1 MSQKEKANTLEEV
14 KLSEALKKAT
24 GIIPYTFLNDY
35 MFRVILQKHKNVL
48 RSIVCACLK
57 LEAEEVQDIVVQ
69 NPIEFGEAIDDK
81 TFILDINVLLNN
93 NTIINL
99 EMQVLD
105 LKDWSERSLSYLA
118 RSYDNVAKGD
128 EYINV
133 KPVYHIGFLN
143 YTLFPEYP
151 EFFAKY
157 RMMNLK
163 NHNVYTSK
171 FNLYVVDLTQ
181 IKLATQEDV
190 DTGLVYWTQV
200 FKAKTWEELRQMAE
214 RNQELQE
221 ATEALYVYNQDEIV
235 NGNLSHENRYAM
247 REATTCIQEM
257 HVMEQQCRARQDYYN
272 HERGTQ
278 KRLEEARLALE
289 ESKAVIAAQKEAL
302 ENQRK
307 NSKKDK
313 ALLKKSVKLLAEK
326 LHISEAEACKQIGIS
341 LEDYQKLK

>member
-1 MSQKEKANTLEEV
+1 MSQKEKANTMEVV
-14 KLSEALKKAT
+14 KLSEVSEALKKAT

-57 LEAEEVQDIVVQ
+57 LDAGDVQDIVVQ
-69 NPIEFGEAIDDK
+69 NPIELGEAIDDK

-105 LKDWSERSLSYLA
+105 LKDWPERSLSYLA

-143 YTLFPEYP
+143 YTIFPEYP

-157 RMMNLK
+157 RMMNIK
-163 NHNVYTSK
+163 NHNVYTTK

-181 IKLATQEDV
+181 TKLATQEDV

-235 NGNLSHENRYAM
+235 KEK
-247 REATTCIQEM
+247 
-257 HVMEQQCRARQDYYN
+257 CRARQDYYN

-289 ESKAVIAAQKEAL
+289 ESEAELVKSNVVIENQKE
-302 ENQRK
+302 
-307 NSKKDK
+307 
-313 ALLKKSVKLLAEK
+313 LLKKSVKLLAESQ
-326 LHISEAEACKQIGIS
+326 HISEEEACKQIGINRN
-341 LEDYQKLK
+341 DYENMI

>member
-1 MSQKEKANTLEEV
+1 MSQKENAVIADALKMEGI
-14 KLSEALKKAT
+14 SEALKKAT

-57 LEAEEVQDIVVQ
+57 LDAGDVQDIVVQ
-69 NPIEFGEAIDDK
+69 NPIELGEAIDDK

-105 LKDWSERSLSYLA
+105 LKDWPERSLSYLA

-143 YTLFPEYP
+143 YTIFPEYP

-157 RMMNLK
+157 RMMNIK
-163 NHNVYTSK
+163 NHNVYTTK
-171 FNLYVVDLTQ
+171 FNLCVVDLTK
-181 IKLATQEDV
+181 IELATQEDV

-235 NGNLSHENRYAM
+235 KEK
-247 REATTCIQEM
+247 
-257 HVMEQQCRARQDYYN
+257 CRARQDYYN

-289 ESKAVIAAQKEAL
+289 ESEAELVKSNVVIENQKE
-302 ENQRK
+302 
-307 NSKKDK
+307 
-313 ALLKKSVKLLAEK
+313 LLKKSVKLLAESQ
-326 LHISEAEACKQIGIS
+326 HISEEEACRQIGINRN
-341 LEDYQKLK
+341 DYENMI

>member
-1 MSQKEKANTLEEV
+1 MSQKEKANTMEVV
-14 KLSEALKKAT
+14 KLSEVSEALKKAT

-57 LEAEEVQDIVVQ
+57 LDAGDVQDIVVQ
-69 NPIEFGEAIDDK
+69 NPIELGEAIDDK

-105 LKDWSERSLSYLA
+105 LKDWPERSLSYLA

-128 EYINV
+128 EYISV

-143 YTLFPEYP
+143 YTIFPEYP

-157 RMMNLK
+157 RMMNIK
-163 NHNVYTSK
+163 NHNVYTTK
-171 FNLYVVDLTQ
+171 FNLYVVDLTK
-181 IKLATQEDV
+181 IELATQEDV

-235 NGNLSHENRYAM
+235 KEK
-247 REATTCIQEM
+247 
-257 HVMEQQCRARQDYYN
+257 CRARQDYYN

-289 ESKAVIAAQKEAL
+289 ESEAELVKSNVVIENQKE
-302 ENQRK
+302 
-307 NSKKDK
+307 
-313 ALLKKSVKLLAEK
+313 LLKKSVKLLAESQ
-326 LHISEAEACKQIGIS
+326 HISEEEACKQIGINRN
-341 LEDYQKLK
+341 DYENMI

>member
-1 MSQKEKANTLEEV
+1 MSQKEKANTMEVV
-14 KLSEALKKAT
+14 KLSEVSEALKKAT

-57 LEAEEVQDIVVQ
+57 LDAGDVQDIVVQ
-69 NPIEFGEAIDDK
+69 NPIELGEAIDDK

-105 LKDWSERSLSYLA
+105 LKDWPERSLSYLA

-143 YTLFPEYP
+143 YTIFPEYP

-157 RMMNLK
+157 RMMNIK
-163 NHNVYTSK
+163 NHNVYTTK
-171 FNLYVVDLTQ
+171 FNLYVVDLTK
-181 IKLATQEDV
+181 IELATQEDV

-235 NGNLSHENRYAM
+235 KEK
-247 REATTCIQEM
+247 
-257 HVMEQQCRARQDYYN
+257 CRARQDYYN

-289 ESKAVIAAQKEAL
+289 ESEAELVKSNVVIENQKE
-302 ENQRK
+302 
-307 NSKKDK
+307 
-313 ALLKKSVKLLAEK
+313 LLKKSVKLLAESQ
-326 LHISEAEACKQIGIS
+326 HISEEEACKQIGINRN
-341 LEDYQKLK
+341 DYENMI

>member
-1 MSQKEKANTLEEV
+1 MSQKEKAVISDALKMEGV
-14 KLSEALKKAT
+14 SEALKKAT

-57 LEAEEVQDIVVQ
+57 LEVGDVQDIVVQ

-143 YTLFPEYP
+143 YTLFPESP
-151 EFFAKY
+151 EFFARY
-157 RMMNLK
+157 RMMNIK
-163 NHNVYTSK
+163 NHNVYTTK

-181 IKLATQEDV
+181 TKLATQEDV

-235 NGNLSHENRYAM
+235 KE
-247 REATTCIQEM
+247 
-257 HVMEQQCRARQDYYN
+257 QCRARQDYYN
-272 HERGTQ
+272 HERGMQ
-278 KRLEEARLALE
+278 KRMEE
-289 ESKAVIAAQKEAL
+289 KDAAIL
-302 ENQRK
+302 
-307 NSKKDK
+307 
-313 ALLKKSVKLLAEK
+313 KSVEIITEK

-341 LEDYQKLK
+341 IEDYQKLK

>member
-1 MSQKEKANTLEEV
+1 MSQKEKAVISDALKMEEV
-14 KLSEALKKAT
+14 AEALKKAT
-24 GIIPYTFLNDY
+24 GVIPYTFLNDY

-48 RSIVCACLK
+48 RSVVCACLK
-57 LEAEEVQDIVVQ
+57 LKAEEVQDIVVQ
-69 NPIEFGEAIDDK
+69 NPIELGEAIDDK
-81 TFILDINVLLNN
+81 TFILDIHVFLNN

-105 LKDWSERSLSYLA
+105 LKDWPERSLSYLA

-143 YTLFPEYP
+143 YTLFPKYP
-151 EFFAKY
+151 EFFARY
-157 RMMNLK
+157 RMMNIK
-163 NHNVYTSK
+163 NHNLYTTK

-181 IKLATQEDV
+181 IELATQEDV

-235 NGNLSHENRYAM
+235 KE
-247 REATTCIQEM
+247 
-257 HVMEQQCRARQDYYN
+257 QCRARQDYYN

-278 KRLEEARLALE
+278 KRLEEARIALE
-289 ESKAVIAAQKEAL
+289 ECEAELTKSKAVI
-302 ENQRK
+302 ENQK
-307 NSKKDK
+307 DVLEKDK
-313 ALLKKSVKLLAEK
+313 ELLKKSVKLLAESQ
-326 LHISEAEACKQIGIS
+326 HISEEEACKQIGINRD
-341 LEDYQKLK
+341 DYENMI

>member
-1 MSQKEKANTLEEV
+1 MSQKEKSNTLETV
-14 KLSEALKKAT
+14 KLSEAAEALKKAT
-24 GIIPYTFLNDY
+24 GTILYTFLNDY

-48 RSIVCACLK
+48 RSVVCACLK
-57 LEAEEVQDIVVQ
+57 LKAEEVQDIVVQ
-69 NPIEFGEAIDDK
+69 NPIELGEAIDDK
-81 TFILDINVLLNN
+81 TFIWDIHVLLNN
-93 NTIINL
+93 NMIINL

-105 LKDWSERSLSYLA
+105 LKDWPERSLSYLA
-118 RSYDNVAKGD
+118 RSYDNVVKGD

-157 RMMNLK
+157 RMMNIK
-163 NHNVYTSK
+163 NHNVYTTK
-171 FNLYVVDLTQ
+171 FNLYVVDLTK
-181 IKLATQEDV
+181 IELATQEDV

-235 NGNLSHENRYAM
+235 KEK
-247 REATTCIQEM
+247 
-257 HVMEQQCRARQDYYN
+257 CRARQDYYN

-289 ESKAVIAAQKEAL
+289 ESEAELVKSNVVIENQKE
-302 ENQRK
+302 
-307 NSKKDK
+307 
-313 ALLKKSVKLLAEK
+313 LLKKSVKLLAESQ
-326 LHISEAEACKQIGIS
+326 HISEEEACKQIGINRN
-341 LEDYQKLK
+341 DYENMI

>member
-1 MSQKEKANTLEEV
+1 MSQKENAVIADALKMEGI
-14 KLSEALKKAT
+14 SEALKKAT

-57 LEAEEVQDIVVQ
+57 LDAGDVQDIVVQ
-69 NPIEFGEAIDDK
+69 NPIELGEAIDDK

-105 LKDWSERSLSYLA
+105 LKDWPERSLSYLA

-143 YTLFPEYP
+143 YTIFPEYP

-157 RMMNLK
+157 RMMNIK
-163 NHNVYTSK
+163 NHNVYTTK
-171 FNLYVVDLTQ
+171 FNLYVVDLTK
-181 IKLATQEDV
+181 IELATQEDV

-235 NGNLSHENRYAM
+235 KEK
-247 REATTCIQEM
+247 
-257 HVMEQQCRARQDYYN
+257 CRARQDYYN

-289 ESKAVIAAQKEAL
+289 ESKK
-302 ENQRK
+302 
-307 NSKKDK
+307 
-313 ALLKKSVKLLAEK
+313 LLKKSVKLLAESQ
-326 LHISEAEACKQIGIS
+326 HISEEEACRQIGINRD
-341 LEDYQKLK
+341 DYENMI

>member
-1 MSQKEKANTLEEV
+1 MSQKEKANTMEVV
-14 KLSEALKKAT
+14 KLSEVSEALKKAT

-57 LEAEEVQDIVVQ
+57 LDAGDVQDIVVQ
-69 NPIEFGEAIDDK
+69 NPIELGEAIDDK

-105 LKDWSERSLSYLA
+105 LKDWPERSLSYLA

-143 YTLFPEYP
+143 YTIFPEYP

-157 RMMNLK
+157 RMMNIK
-163 NHNVYTSK
+163 NHNVYTTK
-171 FNLYVVDLTQ
+171 FNLYVVDLTK
-181 IKLATQEDV
+181 IELATQEDV

-200 FKAKTWEELRQMAE
+200 FKAKT
-214 RNQELQE
+214 
-221 ATEALYVYNQDEIV
+221 
-235 NGNLSHENRYAM
+235 
-247 REATTCIQEM
+247 
-257 HVMEQQCRARQDYYN
+257 
-272 HERGTQ
+272 
-278 KRLEEARLALE
+278 
-289 ESKAVIAAQKEAL
+289 
-302 ENQRK
+302 
-307 NSKKDK
+307 
-313 ALLKKSVKLLAEK
+313 
-326 LHISEAEACKQIGIS
+326 
-341 LEDYQKLK
+341 

>member
-1 MSQKEKANTLEEV
+1 MSQKEKAVISDALKMEGV
-14 KLSEALKKAT
+14 SEALKKAT

-57 LEAEEVQDIVVQ
+57 LEVGDVQDIVVQ

-81 TFILDINVLLNN
+81 TFILDIHVLLNN

-105 LKDWSERSLSYLA
+105 LKDWPERSLSYLA
-118 RSYDNVAKGD
+118 RSYDNVVKGD

-143 YTLFPEYP
+143 YTIFPEYP

-157 RMMNLK
+157 RMMNIK
-163 NHNVYTSK
+163 NHNVYTTK
-171 FNLYVVDLTQ
+171 FNLYVVDLTK
-181 IKLATQEDV
+181 IELATQEDV

-235 NGNLSHENRYAM
+235 KEK
-247 REATTCIQEM
+247 
-257 HVMEQQCRARQDYYN
+257 CRARQDYYN

-289 ESKAVIAAQKEAL
+289 ESEAELVKSNVVIENQKE
-302 ENQRK
+302 
-307 NSKKDK
+307 
-313 ALLKKSVKLLAEK
+313 LLKKSVKLLAESQ
-326 LHISEAEACKQIGIS
+326 HISEEEACKQIGINRN
-341 LEDYQKLK
+341 DYENMI

>member
-1 MSQKEKANTLEEV
+1 MSQKEKSNTLETV
-14 KLSEALKKAT
+14 KLSEAAEALKKAT
-24 GIIPYTFLNDY
+24 GTILYTFLNDY

-48 RSIVCACLK
+48 RSVVCACLK
-57 LEAEEVQDIVVQ
+57 LKAEEVQDIVVQ
-69 NPIEFGEAIDDK
+69 NPIELGEAIDDK
-81 TFILDINVLLNN
+81 TFILDINVFLNN

-105 LKDWSERSLSYLA
+105 LKDWPERSLSYLA

-143 YTLFPEYP
+143 YTIFLEYP

-157 RMMNLK
+157 RMMNIK
-163 NHNVYTSK
+163 NHNVYTTK
-171 FNLYVVDLTQ
+171 FNLCVVDLTK
-181 IKLATQEDV
+181 IELATQEDV

-221 ATEALYVYNQDEIV
+221 ATEALYVYNQDDI
-235 NGNLSHENRYAM
+235 
-247 REATTCIQEM
+247 IK
-257 HVMEQQCRARQDYYN
+257 QQCRARQDYYN

-278 KRLEEARLALE
+278 KRLEEARIALE
-289 ESKAVIAAQKEAL
+289 ESKTELMKSNAIIESQKEVV
-302 ENQRK
+302 
-307 NSKKDK
+307 KKVV
-313 ALLKKSVKLLAEK
+313 SSYAEK
-326 LHISEAEACKQIGIS
+326 MHITEKEACKQLGIKDEIDNYS
-341 LEDYQKLK
+341 DIKNVHEEK

>member
-1 MSQKEKANTLEEV
+1 MMQGM
-14 KLSEALKKAT
+14 

-57 LEAEEVQDIVVQ
+57 LDAGDVQDIVVQ
-69 NPIEFGEAIDDK
+69 NPIELGEAIDDK
-81 TFILDINVLLNN
+81 TFILDIHVLLNN

-105 LKDWSERSLSYLA
+105 LKDWPERSLSYLA

-143 YTLFPEYP
+143 YTIFPEYP

-157 RMMNLK
+157 RMMNIK
-163 NHNVYTSK
+163 NHNVYTTK
-171 FNLYVVDLTQ
+171 FNLYVVDLTK
-181 IKLATQEDV
+181 IELATQEDV

-235 NGNLSHENRYAM
+235 KEK
-247 REATTCIQEM
+247 
-257 HVMEQQCRARQDYYN
+257 CRARQDYYN

-289 ESKAVIAAQKEAL
+289 ESEAELVKSNVVIENQKE
-302 ENQRK
+302 
-307 NSKKDK
+307 
-313 ALLKKSVKLLAEK
+313 LLKKSVKLLAESQ
-326 LHISEAEACKQIGIS
+326 HISEEEACKQIGINRS
-341 LEDYQKLK
+341 DYENMI

>member
-1 MSQKEKANTLEEV
+1 MSQKEKTNTLETV
-14 KLSEALKKAT
+14 KLSEASEALKKAT
-24 GIIPYTFLNDY
+24 GVIPYTFLNDY
-35 MFRVILQKHKNVL
+35 MFRVILQKHRNVL
-48 RSIVCACLK
+48 RSVVCACLK
-57 LEAEEVQDIVVQ
+57 LKAEEVQDIVVQ
-69 NPIEFGEAIDDK
+69 NLIELGEAIDDK

-105 LKDWSERSLSYLA
+105 LKDWPERSLSYLA

-157 RMMNLK
+157 RMMNII
-163 NHNVYTSK
+163 NHNVYTTK
-171 FNLYVVDLTQ
+171 FNLYVIDLTQ

-235 NGNLSHENRYAM
+235 K
-247 REATTCIQEM
+247 
-257 HVMEQQCRARQDYYN
+257 QQCRARQDYYN

-278 KRLEEARLALE
+278 KRLEEARIALE
-289 ESKAVIAAQKEAL
+289 ESNAVIENQKEIL
-302 ENQRK
+302 E
-307 NSKKDK
+307 KDK
-313 ALLKKSVKLLAEK
+313 ELLKKSVRLLAESQ
-326 LHISEAEACKQIGIS
+326 HISEEEACKQIGINRD
-341 LEDYQKLK
+341 DYENMI

>member
-1 MSQKEKANTLEEV
+1 MSQKENAVIADALKMEGI
-14 KLSEALKKAT
+14 SEALKKAT

-57 LEAEEVQDIVVQ
+57 LDAGDVQDIVVQ
-69 NPIEFGEAIDDK
+69 NPIELGEAIDDK

-105 LKDWSERSLSYLA
+105 LKDWPERSLSYLA

-143 YTLFPEYP
+143 YTIFPEYP

-157 RMMNLK
+157 RMMNIK
-163 NHNVYTSK
+163 NHNVYTTK

-181 IKLATQEDV
+181 IELATQEDV

-214 RNQELQE
+214 RHQELQE

-235 NGNLSHENRYAM
+235 KE
-247 REATTCIQEM
+247 
-257 HVMEQQCRARQDYYN
+257 QCRARQDYYN
-272 HERGTQ
+272 HERGIQ
-278 KRLEEARLALE
+278 KRLEEVRIALE
-289 ESKAVIAAQKEAL
+289 ESKTELMKSNAIIESQKEVV
-302 ENQRK
+302 
-307 NSKKDK
+307 KKVV
-313 ALLKKSVKLLAEK
+313 SSYAEK
-326 LHISEAEACKQIGIS
+326 MHITEKEACKQLGIKDEIDNYS
-341 LEDYQKLK
+341 DIKDVHEEK

>member
-1 MSQKEKANTLEEV
+1 MSQKEKAVISDALEMEEV
-14 KLSEALKKAT
+14 SEALKKAT
-24 GIIPYTFLNDY
+24 GVIPYTFLNDY

-48 RSIVCACLK
+48 RSVVCACLK
-57 LEAEEVQDIVVQ
+57 LKAEEVQDIVVQ
-69 NPIEFGEAIDDK
+69 NPIEPGEAIDDK
-81 TFILDINVLLNN
+81 TFILDIHVLLNN
-93 NTIINL
+93 NMIINL

-105 LKDWSERSLSYLA
+105 LKDWPERSLSYLA

-143 YTLFPEYP
+143 YTLFAEYP

-163 NHNVYTSK
+163 NHHVYTTK
-171 FNLYVVDLTQ
+171 FNLYVVDLTK
-181 IKLATQEDV
+181 IELATQEDV

-235 NGNLSHENRYAM
+235 KE
-247 REATTCIQEM
+247 
-257 HVMEQQCRARQDYYN
+257 QCRARQDYYN
-272 HERGTQ
+272 HERGIQ

-289 ESKAVIAAQKEAL
+289 ESKK
-302 ENQRK
+302 
-307 NSKKDK
+307 
-313 ALLKKSVKLLAEK
+313 LLKKSVKLLAESQ
-326 LHISEAEACKQIGIS
+326 HISEEEACKQIGVNRD
-341 LEDYQKLK
+341 DYENMI

>member
-1 MSQKEKANTLEEV
+1 MSQKEKSNTLETV
-14 KLSEALKKAT
+14 KLSEAAEALKKAT
-24 GIIPYTFLNDY
+24 GTILYTFLNDY

-48 RSIVCACLK
+48 RSVVCACLK
-57 LEAEEVQDIVVQ
+57 LKAEEVQDIVVQ
-69 NPIEFGEAIDDK
+69 NPIELGEAIDDK

-105 LKDWSERSLSYLA
+105 LKDWPERSLSYLA

-143 YTLFPEYP
+143 YTIFLEYP

-157 RMMNLK
+157 RMMNIK
-163 NHNVYTSK
+163 NHNVYTTK
-171 FNLYVVDLTQ
+171 INLCVVDLTK
-181 IKLATQEDV
+181 IELATQEDV

-221 ATEALYVYNQDEIV
+221 ATEALYVYNQDDI
-235 NGNLSHENRYAM
+235 
-247 REATTCIQEM
+247 IK
-257 HVMEQQCRARQDYYN
+257 QQCRARQDYYN

-278 KRLEEARLALE
+278 KRLEEARIALE
-289 ESKAVIAAQKEAL
+289 ESKTELMKSNAIIESQKEVV
-302 ENQRK
+302 
-307 NSKKDK
+307 KKVV
-313 ALLKKSVKLLAEK
+313 SSYAEK
-326 LHISEAEACKQIGIS
+326 MHITEKEACKQLGIKDEIDNYS
-341 LEDYQKLK
+341 DIKNVHEEK

>member
-1 MSQKEKANTLEEV
+1 MSQKEKAVISDALKMEGV
-14 KLSEALKKAT
+14 SEALKKAT

-57 LEAEEVQDIVVQ
+57 LEVGDVQDNVVQ

-105 LKDWSERSLSYLA
+105 LKDWPERSLSYLA

-143 YTLFPEYP
+143 YTLFPESP
-151 EFFAKY
+151 EFFARY
-157 RMMNLK
+157 RMMNIK
-163 NHNVYTSK
+163 NHHVYTTK

-235 NGNLSHENRYAM
+235 KE
-247 REATTCIQEM
+247 
-257 HVMEQQCRARQDYYN
+257 QCRARQDYYN
-272 HERGTQ
+272 HERGMQ
-278 KRLEEARLALE
+278 KRMEE
-289 ESKAVIAAQKEAL
+289 KDAAI
-302 ENQRK
+302 
-307 NSKKDK
+307 
-313 ALLKKSVKLLAEK
+313 LKSIKIMTEK

-341 LEDYQKLK
+341 LEDYQKMK

>member
-1 MSQKEKANTLEEV
+1 MSQKEKSNTLETV
-14 KLSEALKKAT
+14 KLSEAAEALKKAM

-57 LEAEEVQDIVVQ
+57 LETEEVQDIVVQ
-69 NPIEFGEAIDDK
+69 NPIELGEAIDDK
-81 TFILDINVLLNN
+81 TFILDIHVLLNDN
-93 NTIINL
+93 MIINL

-105 LKDWSERSLSYLA
+105 LKDWPERSLSYLA

-151 EFFAKY
+151 EFFARY
-157 RMMNLK
+157 RMMNIK
-163 NHNVYTSK
+163 NHNVYTTK
-171 FNLYVVDLTQ
+171 FNLYVIDLTQ
-181 IKLATQEDV
+181 INLATQEDV

-235 NGNLSHENRYAM
+235 KE
-247 REATTCIQEM
+247 
-257 HVMEQQCRARQDYYN
+257 QCRARQDYYN
-272 HERGTQ
+272 HERGIQ
-278 KRLEEARLALE
+278 KRLEEARIALE
-289 ESKAVIAAQKEAL
+289 ESKTELMKSNAIIESQKEVV
-302 ENQRK
+302 
-307 NSKKDK
+307 KKVV
-313 ALLKKSVKLLAEK
+313 SSYAEK
-326 LHISEAEACKQIGIS
+326 MHITEKEACKQLGIKDEIDNYS
-341 LEDYQKLK
+341 DIKNVHEEK

>member
-1 MSQKEKANTLEEV
+1 MSQKENAVIADALKMEGI
-14 KLSEALKKAT
+14 SEALKKAT

-57 LEAEEVQDIVVQ
+57 LDAGDVQDIVVQ
-69 NPIEFGEAIDDK
+69 NPIELGEAIDDK

-105 LKDWSERSLSYLA
+105 LKDWPERSLSYLA

-157 RMMNLK
+157 RMMNIK
-163 NHNVYTSK
+163 NHNVYTTK

-181 IKLATQEDV
+181 IELATQEDV
-190 DTGLVYWTQV
+190 DTSLVYWTQV

-235 NGNLSHENRYAM
+235 KEK
-247 REATTCIQEM
+247 
-257 HVMEQQCRARQDYYN
+257 CRARQDYYN

-278 KRLEEARLALE
+278 KRLEEARHALE
-289 ESKAVIAAQKEAL
+289 ESEAELVKSNVVIENQKE
-302 ENQRK
+302 
-307 NSKKDK
+307 
-313 ALLKKSVKLLAEK
+313 LLKKSVKLLAESQ
-326 LHISEAEACKQIGIS
+326 HISEEEACKQIGINRN
-341 LEDYQKLK
+341 DYENMI

>member
-1 MSQKEKANTLEEV
+1 MSQKEKAVISDVLKMEEV
-14 KLSEALKKAT
+14 SEALKKAT
-24 GIIPYTFLNDY
+24 GTIQYTFLNDY

-57 LEAEEVQDIVVQ
+57 LETGDVQDIVVQ
-69 NPIEFGEAIDDK
+69 NPIEPGEAIDDK
-81 TFILDINVLLNN
+81 TFILDIHVLLNN

-105 LKDWSERSLSYLA
+105 LKDWPERSLSYLA

-163 NHNVYTSK
+163 NHHVYTTK

-181 IKLATQEDV
+181 IELATEEDRES
-190 DTGLVYWTQV
+190 GLVYWTEI
-200 FKAKTWEELRQMAE
+200 FKAKTWEELKQMAE

-235 NGNLSHENRYAM
+235 KE
-247 REATTCIQEM
+247 
-257 HVMEQQCRARQDYYN
+257 QCRARQDYYN

-289 ESKAVIAAQKEAL
+289 ESKK
-302 ENQRK
+302 
-307 NSKKDK
+307 
-313 ALLKKSVKLLAEK
+313 LLKKSVKLLAESQ
-326 LHISEAEACKQIGIS
+326 HISEEEACRQIGINRD
-341 LEDYQKLK
+341 DYENMI

>member
-1 MSQKEKANTLEEV
+1 M
-14 KLSEALKKAT
+14 
-24 GIIPYTFLNDY
+24 
-35 MFRVILQKHKNVL
+35 
-48 RSIVCACLK
+48 
-57 LEAEEVQDIVVQ
+57 QDIVVQ
-69 NPIEFGEAIDDK
+69 NPIELGEAIDDK
-81 TFILDINVLLNN
+81 TFILDIHVLLNN

-105 LKDWSERSLSYLA
+105 LKDWPERSLSYLA

-157 RMMNLK
+157 QMMNLK

-181 IKLATQEDV
+181 IELATEEDRES
-190 DTGLVYWTQV
+190 GLVYWTKI

-235 NGNLSHENRYAM
+235 K
-247 REATTCIQEM
+247 
-257 HVMEQQCRARQDYYN
+257 QQCRARQDYYN

-278 KRLEEARLALE
+278 KRLEEARTALE

-302 ENQRK
+302 ENQKK

-341 LEDYQKLK
+341 IEDYQKLK

>member
-1 MSQKEKANTLEEV
+1 MEVV
-14 KLSEALKKAT
+14 KLSEVSEALKKAT

-57 LEAEEVQDIVVQ
+57 LDAGDVQDIVVQ
-69 NPIEFGEAIDDK
+69 NPIELGEAIDDK

-105 LKDWSERSLSYLA
+105 LKDWPERSLSYLA

-143 YTLFPEYP
+143 YTIFPEYP

-157 RMMNLK
+157 RMMNIK
-163 NHNVYTSK
+163 NHNVYTTK
-171 FNLYVVDLTQ
+171 FNLYVVDLTK
-181 IKLATQEDV
+181 IELATQEDV

-235 NGNLSHENRYAM
+235 KEK
-247 REATTCIQEM
+247 
-257 HVMEQQCRARQDYYN
+257 CRARQDYYN

-289 ESKAVIAAQKEAL
+289 ESEAELVKSNVVIENQKE
-302 ENQRK
+302 
-307 NSKKDK
+307 
-313 ALLKKSVKLLAEK
+313 LLKKSVKLLAESQ
-326 LHISEAEACKQIGIS
+326 HISEEEACKQIGINRN
-341 LEDYQKLK
+341 DYENMI

>member
-1 MSQKEKANTLEEV
+1 MSQKENAVIADALKMEGI
-14 KLSEALKKAT
+14 SEALKKAT

-57 LEAEEVQDIVVQ
+57 LDAGDVQDIVVQ
-69 NPIEFGEAIDDK
+69 NPIELGEAIDDK

-105 LKDWSERSLSYLA
+105 LKDWPERSLSYLA

-143 YTLFPEYP
+143 YTIFPEYP

-157 RMMNLK
+157 RMMNIK
-163 NHNVYTSK
+163 NHNVYTTK

-181 IKLATQEDV
+181 IELATQEDV

-235 NGNLSHENRYAM
+235 KEK
-247 REATTCIQEM
+247 
-257 HVMEQQCRARQDYYN
+257 CRARQDYYN

-289 ESKAVIAAQKEAL
+289 ESEAELVKSNVVIENQKE
-302 ENQRK
+302 
-307 NSKKDK
+307 
-313 ALLKKSVKLLAEK
+313 LLKKSVKLLAESQ
-326 LHISEAEACKQIGIS
+326 HISEEEACKQIGINRN
-341 LEDYQKLK
+341 DYENMI

>member
-1 MSQKEKANTLEEV
+1 MSQKENAVIADALKMEGI
-14 KLSEALKKAT
+14 SEALKKAT

-57 LEAEEVQDIVVQ
+57 LKTEEVQDIVVQ
-69 NPIEFGEAIDDK
+69 NPIELGEAIDDK

-105 LKDWSERSLSYLA
+105 LKDWPERSLSYLA

-143 YTLFPEYP
+143 YTIFPEYP

-157 RMMNLK
+157 RMMNIK
-163 NHNVYTSK
+163 NHNVYTTK
-171 FNLYVVDLTQ
+171 FNLYVVDLTK
-181 IKLATQEDV
+181 IELATQEDV

-235 NGNLSHENRYAM
+235 KEK
-247 REATTCIQEM
+247 
-257 HVMEQQCRARQDYYN
+257 CRARQDYYN

-289 ESKAVIAAQKEAL
+289 ESEAELVKSNVVIENQKE
-302 ENQRK
+302 
-307 NSKKDK
+307 
-313 ALLKKSVKLLAEK
+313 LLKKSVKLLAESQ
-326 LHISEAEACKQIGIS
+326 HISEEEACKQIGINRN
-341 LEDYQKLK
+341 DYENMI

>member
-1 MSQKEKANTLEEV
+1 MSQNEKAVISDALKMEWV
-14 KLSEALKKAT
+14 SEALKKAT

-57 LEAEEVQDIVVQ
+57 LEEGDVQDIVVQ

-105 LKDWSERSLSYLA
+105 LKDWPERSLSYLA

-151 EFFAKY
+151 EFFSKY
-157 RMMNLK
+157 RMMNIK
-163 NHNVYTSK
+163 NHNVYTTK

-181 IKLATQEDV
+181 TKLATQEDV

-235 NGNLSHENRYAM
+235 KE
-247 REATTCIQEM
+247 
-257 HVMEQQCRARQDYYN
+257 QCRARQDYYN

-289 ESKAVIAAQKEAL
+289 ESKTELMKSNAIIESQKEVV
-302 ENQRK
+302 
-307 NSKKDK
+307 KKVV
-313 ALLKKSVKLLAEK
+313 SSYAEK
-326 LHISEAEACKQIGIS
+326 MHITEKEACKQLGIKDEIDNYS
-341 LEDYQKLK
+341 DIKNVREEK

>member
-1 MSQKEKANTLEEV
+1 MSQKEKSVSSDVRNMSQV
-14 KLSEALKKAT
+14 SENLKNAT
-24 GIIPYTFLNDY
+24 GTIPYTFLNDY

-57 LEAEEVQDIVVQ
+57 LETEDVQDLVVQ
-69 NPIEFGEAIDDK
+69 NPIEPGEAIDDK

-105 LKDWSERSLSYLA
+105 LKDWPERSLSYLA
-118 RSYDNVAKGD
+118 RSYDNVVKGD
-128 EYINV
+128 DYINV

-143 YTLFPEYP
+143 YTLFPKYP

-181 IKLATQEDV
+181 IELATEEDRES
-190 DTGLVYWTQV
+190 GLVYWTKI

-221 ATEALYVYNQDEIV
+221 ATEALYVYNQDEI
-235 NGNLSHENRYAM
+235 
-247 REATTCIQEM
+247 IK
-257 HVMEQQCRARQDYYN
+257 QQCRARQDYYN

-278 KRLEEARLALE
+278 RRLEEARIALEKSNVALE
-289 ESKAVIAAQKEAL
+289 ESNAA
-302 ENQRK
+302 
-307 NSKKDK
+307 
-313 ALLKKSVKLLAEK
+313 LKKSREMLKNSVKLLAQTM
-326 LHISEAEACKQIGIS
+326 HISEEEACKQIGIRR
-341 LEDYQKLK
+341 EDYQEIN